1 MRLFCEFPLY
11 FVKFS
16 IAIGYFCL
24 QLSHRYY
31 YFFELL
37 FNSQVKGTKY
47 LNYAQHII
55 LAFVNGQLL
64 TSKQLILGES
74 STLFFAKVQR
84 RFSELLFIY
93 STLSMPICSLAR
105 LIVIVL
111 HNNFKFYYFQYQNH
125 FAFSSL
131 SFLKNR
137 SSFYIRYF
145 YYCDYQSCFY
155 FKNCMSFLFL
165 LSDLSIGQFKGAYIS
180 YGKRAGSL
188 KF

>member
-55 LAFVNGQLL
+55 LAFVNGQLI

-74 STLFFAKVQR
+74 SPLFFAKVQR

-111 HNNFKFYYFQYQNH
+111 HNNILNFIIFSIKITSH
-125 FAFSSL
+125 FL
-131 SFLKNR
+131 LLVFLKIAHR
-137 SSFYIRYF
+137 FIFVIFTIVTIRVAF
-145 YYCDYQSCFY
+145 ILKTVCLFY
-155 FKNCMSFLFL
+155 FCYL
-165 LSDLSIGQFKGAYIS
+165 I
-180 YGKRAGSL
+180 
-188 KF
+188 